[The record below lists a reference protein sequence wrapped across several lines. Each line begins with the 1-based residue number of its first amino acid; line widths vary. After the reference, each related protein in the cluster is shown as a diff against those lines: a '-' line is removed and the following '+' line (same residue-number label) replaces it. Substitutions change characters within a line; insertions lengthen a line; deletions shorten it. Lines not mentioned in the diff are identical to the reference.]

1 MKIYSTLSF
10 LLFLLS
16 TAVDGQ
22 QTLTG
27 EYHGKIKSDS
37 VFIFVDEISGSSI
50 NGRIKDADGLFF
62 FEGSVNGNEIQ
73 SARIHREKQYQNF
86 RGRFLSDR
94 LSLTFDLFDEVNLEH
109 KQATTEFVKINR
121 TSIDVITD
129 TFKMGSG
136 GEGPPVQKG
145 KSVITFEH
153 DPRLVGLWESISK
166 HSNPKPPVATS
177 ETRTLHIFF
186 ADGGCGSRTGK
197 PYRPGSI
204 DTSKFQVSIPDRDS
218 TLSWYSTNNT
228 LIFFEKSNPLKP
240 IYKVKYQFVGETL
253 YFINQNGSTV
263 KLNRREKN

>member
-1 MKIYSTLSF
+1 MKISRLLSS
-10 LLFLLS
+10 LFLFLS
-16 TAVDGQ
+16 VAVNGQ

-50 NGRIKDADGLFF
+50 NGRIQNADGLFP

-109 KQATTEFVKINR
+109 KQATTEFVKISR
-121 TSIDVITD
+121 ASIDVITD

-136 GEGPPVQKG
+136 GEGPPVPNG

-153 DPRLVGLWESISK
+153 DSRLVGLWESITK

-177 ETRTLHIFF
+177 ETRTLHVFF
-186 ADGGCGSRTGK
+186 ADGGCGSSSGK

-204 DTSKFQVSIPDRDS
+204 DTSDFKVSIPTRDS
-218 TLSWYSTNNT
+218 ALSWYTTNNT

-240 IYKVKYQFVGETL
+240 IYKVKYQFTGETL
-253 YFINQNGSTV
+253 YFINQNGSSV
-263 KLNRREKN
+263 KLRRRENK